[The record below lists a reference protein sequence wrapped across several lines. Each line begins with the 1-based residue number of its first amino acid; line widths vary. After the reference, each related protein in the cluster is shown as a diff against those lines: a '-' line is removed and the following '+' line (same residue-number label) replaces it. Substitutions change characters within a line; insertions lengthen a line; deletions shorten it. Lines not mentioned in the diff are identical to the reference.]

1 MNKILP
7 AKKLAAVALCAL
19 ALSGCVR
26 LSGAKVPETLLNLT
40 AQKTAAAGAWARG
53 NYDEAV
59 VVLEPQV
66 DQRLN
71 VTRVP
76 VQVDEAN
83 VAYVR
88 NAVWVERPA
97 RLFQH
102 LLAETIRANGGGRLV
117 VESDPGASGLRVSG
131 RLLDMGYDARTKS
144 VVVRYDAVVERTGG
158 TVETTRFEAVV
169 PNVKADADQV
179 GVALNKAANDVAA
192 QVAAWIG

>member
-7 AKKLAAVALCAL
+7 AKKLMAAMACAL
-19 ALSGCVR
+19 TLSGCVR
-26 LSGAKVPETLLNLT
+26 FDGAKLPDTLLNLT

-53 NYDEAV
+53 NYAEAV

-117 VESDPGASGLRVSG
+117 MESDPGASGLRISG
-131 RLLDMGYDARTKS
+131 RLIDMGYDARTKS
-144 VVVRYDAVVERTGG
+144 VVVRYDAVLERAGG
-158 TVETTRFEAVV
+158 AVETTRFEAIV
-169 PNVKADADQV
+169 PNVKANPDQV

>member
-1 MNKILP
+1 MNKILT
-7 AKKLAAVALCAL
+7 AKKLAAAALCAL

-26 LSGAKVPETLLNLT
+26 IGGAKVPDTLLNLT

-53 NYDEAV
+53 SYDGAIV
-59 VVLEPQV
+59 VMEPQV

-102 LLAETIRANGGGRLV
+102 LLAETIRANSGGRLV
-117 VESDPGASGLRVSG
+117 VENDPGVSGLRVSG
-131 RLLDMGYDARTKS
+131 RLIDMGYDARTKS
-144 VVVRYDAVVERTGG
+144 VVVRYDAVLERSGG
-158 TVETTRFEAVV
+158 TVETTRFEAIV
-169 PNVKADADQV
+169 PDVKANADQV